1 MNIRE
6 LPNMEGFVKY
16 VEIRHSKLGEKELR
30 ARTIKSKDIPEDFK
44 IVDSIEDQIIEFVK
58 THKWVYG
65 TLLIKEFGMTQA
77 GNYRVLRKLA
87 KSGVLKDH
95 GCKNI
100 LEKGSKQYRSS
111 RLYERI
117 DKK

>member
-1 MNIRE
+1 MKDKVFNLKD
-6 LPNMEGFVKY
+6 LPK
-16 VEIRHSKLGEKELR
+16 
-30 ARTIKSKDIPEDFK
+30 DFK
-44 IVDSIEDQIIEFVK
+44 VVGSIEDQILEFIK

-65 TLLIKEFGMTQA
+65 ALLIKEFGMTQA